1 MGAWGDGSSVET
13 RTDERDSPRERILDA
28 ADRLFTLGGVRGTG
42 VNALIASAD
51 VAKATFYRH
60 FPSKDTLIVTWL
72 TLRAP
77 RWFDD
82 VLAATGGRALA
93 PSERLDVFIE
103 AFLDRV
109 LHHDLGSFP
118 FLETALEA
126 RDLSPEVR
134 GAITAY
140 LVELRGS
147 LASLAADAGAAD
159 PDGAAEQLRLLLLG
173 VIASGRALPHEDA
186 SVRVATQ
193 RMARSIIV
201 GS

>member
-28 ADRLFTLGGVRGTG
+28 ADRLFALGGIRGTG
-42 VNALIASAD
+42 VNAIIASAD

-77 RWFDD
+77 RVFEALVATADAR
-82 VLAATGGRALA
+82 AADRSG
-93 PSERLDVFIE
+93 RLDVFVE

-118 FLETALEA
+118 FLEIALES
-126 RDLSPEVR
+126 RELSPEVR
-134 GAITAY
+134 AAITASFA
-140 LVELRGS
+140 ELRGS

-159 PDGAAEQLRLLLLG
+159 PDAAAEQLRLLLLG
-173 VIASGRALPHEDA
+173 VIASGRVLPHEDA
-186 SVRVATQ
+186 AVRVATR
-193 RMARSIIV
+193 RMARSIV
-201 GS
+201 AGS